1 MENKF
6 SNEVRNILNGR
17 GEYTRT
23 ENDGLQY
30 GSTNS
35 ALLDLFATIGGM
47 REKSE
52 EGVVKAFK
60 KAKDEDALL
69 AMKMLFYARNIRGG
83 LGERRTFRV
92 ILKSIADNED
102 LIRKNISLI
111 PEFGRWD
118 DLFVLFG
125 TPSENCMLEFVKK
138 QFESDLV
145 NYESGNKS
153 EISLLGKWLKSENSS
168 SKEGNRMG
176 TKFRKAFGLTSKE
189 YRKALSLLRAHLRVV
204 EKDMS
209 ANNWSEIE
217 YEGVPSYAM
226 KNYHQAFYRHD
237 LDRFSEYISDVKS
250 GKQTIKSSTLFPYDL
265 VKEYVPNFYRRDVI
279 FKNPVVEAQWKAL
292 PNYVEG
298 NKNIMVMA
306 DTSSSMYN
314 GISIYASLGLAIYFA
329 ERNHGSF
336 HNLMMIFAGIPILVE
351 LIDNASLYEKIKSI
365 PTINEMNTDIGKAFR
380 KILEIGV
387 TGNIPPEDMPEALII
402 ISDMEFDPSNMLK
415 KTAYETAKS
424 EFAHYGYSLPKTI
437 FWNASQRSTGY
448 QAKKDDTNVIMVSG
462 TSASTFKS
470 VLAHIDKSPYEFM
483 LEVLSD
489 PVYDRVCI

>member
-6 SNEVRNILNGR
+6 SNEVRNVLNGT

-30 GSTNS
+30 RTTGT
-35 ALLDLFATIGGM
+35 ALLDLFATIGAL

-52 EGVVKAFK
+52 EDIVVAFK

-83 LGERRTFRV
+83 LGERRTFRI
-92 ILKSIADNED
+92 ILNCIADNED
-102 LIRKNISLI
+102 IIKKNIALI

-125 TPSENCMLEFVKK
+125 TASEKIMLEFVKK
-138 QFESDLV
+138 QFESDLA
-145 NYESGNKS
+145 NYESGNKA

-168 SKEGNRMG
+168 SKEGNKMG
-176 TKFRKAFGLTSKE
+176 TKLRKAFGLTSKE
-189 YRKALSLLRAHLRVV
+189 YRKALSILRAHLRIV

-209 ANNWSEIE
+209 ANDWGEIK
-217 YEGVPSYAM
+217 YESVPSYAM
-226 KNYHQAFYRHD
+226 KNYNLAFHRHD
-237 LDRFSEYISDVKS
+237 HERFTEYIEDVNS
-250 GKQTIKSSTLFPYDL
+250 GNKKINSSTLFPYDL
-265 VKEYVPNFYRRDVI
+265 VKKYIGAWRYILPGID
-279 FKNPVVEAQWKAL
+279 PVAEAQWKAL

-298 NKNIMVMA
+298 NKNIMVIA
-306 DTSSSMYN
+306 DTSGSMNN
-314 GISIYASLGLAIYFA
+314 GVSIYASIGLAIYFA
-329 ERNHGSF
+329 ERNHGAF
-336 HNLMMIFAGIPILVE
+336 HNLLMIFAGYPILIE
-351 LIDNASLYEKIKSI
+351 LIDNTSLYSKINRI
-365 PTINEMNTDIGKAFR
+365 PEIYQGNTDIGKAFR
-380 KILEIGV
+380 KILEIGITAKV
-387 TGNIPPEDMPEALII
+387 APEDMPEALLII
-402 ISDMEFDPSNMLK
+402 TDMEFDPSSMLG

-424 EFAHYGYSLPKTI
+424 EFKSRGYNLPKVI
-437 FWNASQRSTGY
+437 FWNVSQSSEGYQSTGN
-448 QAKKDDTNVIMVSG
+448 DEGVIMVSG

-470 VLAHIDKSPYEFM
+470 VLAHIDKTPYEFM